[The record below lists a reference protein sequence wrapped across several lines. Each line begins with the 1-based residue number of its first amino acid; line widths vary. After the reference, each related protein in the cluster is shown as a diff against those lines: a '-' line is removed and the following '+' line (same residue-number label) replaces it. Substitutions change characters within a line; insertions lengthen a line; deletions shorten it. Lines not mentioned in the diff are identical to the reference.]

1 MNIRKYS
8 SFLFSSFGNFEVKA
22 SNRARITRQLEDER
36 RSKFKV
42 AREIAFFL
50 TRCRIKRLRFGE
62 LVARLF
68 KLSPPSFRTSRR
80 GRAKSKTRTLEFP
93 RASTFYF
100 IYIHPFFLPYFRNE
114 NFRTRFHKTLQS
126 NRRRWFVFNQWT
138 NERTNEWFEIGSV
151 TFEIARYIY
160 IYVNWIARKLS
171 TSLCSPAMW
180 LFLLEAGPLRGVNP

>member
-1 MNIRKYS
+1 MNIREYS

-80 GRAKSKTRTLEFP
+80 GEQKVKLERWNFL
-93 RASTFYF
+93 ALQLSISY
-100 IYIHPFFLPYFRNE
+100 IYIPPSYHTFETKIFP
-114 NFRTRFHKTLQS
+114 H
-126 NRRRWFVFNQWT
+126 VFIKLCKVTVGVDSSST
-138 NERTNEWFEIGSV
+138 NEQTRERTSDLRLEALRLKSHGI
-151 TFEIARYIY
+151 YIY
-160 IYVNWIARKLS
+160 IYI
-171 TSLCSPAMW
+171 
-180 LFLLEAGPLRGVNP
+180 